1 MEEIMKKIIM
11 TLVVSIVFFG
21 LAQGA
26 SAEGQHKRLAGQD
39 RFEVAANVAKEGW
52 PSGAN
57 VVFLANYDAFADALS
72 ATPLAYK
79 MNAPILLSRPTS
91 LGDTTKNK
99 LRELSPSKVFVIG
112 GTASISNNVVNEVK
126 NLGISSV
133 ERISGKDRFEVSAEI
148 AKRMP
153 SSSKAV
159 VANGLNFPDA
169 LAIAPYASRNG
180 MPILLTR
187 DNELP
192 APTVSSLLNRK
203 PSQVIVMGG
212 TASVS
217 NGVYADL
224 SAYNPLRI
232 GGADRYEVAANIIK
246 KLNLSTSTGF
256 LATGQ
261 TFADALTGSVL
272 AAKKNAPVLLTRNSS
287 LPEATKEISGQK
299 RMTNFV
305 VLGGTASVS
314 NSVVKA
320 VAGPLA
326 GEMIVVDPG
335 HGGSDPGASG
345 NGVIEK
351 EVNLDVSKRVK
362 GKLDSNGAYAVMTRE
377 TDTYPTLSERA
388 ALANKQGADAFIS
401 IHANAYP
408 NNTDVQGTETFYD
421 DTYAGALSKELAT
434 YINRELVDKLDT
446 KDRGVKNV
454 GFKVIREATM
464 PSVLVELAF
473 LTNEEDAAKLRSNYY
488 REQAAVAITNGV
500 LTFYR

>member
-1 MEEIMKKIIM
+1 MKKVLVS
-11 TLVVSIVFFG
+11 LVVFFVFFG
-21 LAQGA
+21 LAQVA
-26 SAEGQHKRLAGQD
+26 SASGEYDRLSGKD
-39 RFEVAANVAKEGW
+39 RFEVAANVAEEGW

-57 VVFLANYDAFADALS
+57 VVFLSNYNAFADALA
-72 ATPLAYK
+72 ATPLAYR
-79 MNAPILLSRPTS
+79 MNAPILLTRPDG

-99 LRELSPSKVFVIG
+99 LRELSPSKVVIIG

-126 NLGISSV
+126 SLGITTV
-133 ERISGKDRFEVSAEI
+133 ERISGKDRFEVSAAI
-148 AKRMP
+148 AKKMP

-159 VANGLNFPDA
+159 VANGLTFADA

-187 DNELP
+187 DDALP
-192 APTVSSLLNRK
+192 TPTISTLQSRN

-224 SAYNPLRI
+224 LVYSPFRI
-232 GGADRYEVAANIIK
+232 GGDDRYEVAANIIE
-246 KLNLSTSTGF
+246 KLNLPTSTGF

-299 RMTNFV
+299 GMTNFI
-305 VLGGTASVS
+305 VLGGKASVS
-314 NSVVKA
+314 DNVVKA

-326 GEMIVVDPG
+326 GKLIVVDPG
-335 HGGSDPGASG
+335 HGYDDPGASD
-345 NGVIEK
+345 NDVIEK
-351 EVNLDVSKRVK
+351 EVNLGVSTKLKRN
-362 GKLDSNGAYAVMTRE
+362 LDANGAYTIMTRE
-377 TDTYPTLSERA
+377 ADTYPTLSERA
-388 ALANKQGADAFIS
+388 ELANKQGADAFIS
-401 IHANAYP
+401 VHTNAFPSNP
-408 NNTDVQGTETFYD
+408 NVDGTETYWD
-421 DTYAGALSKELAT
+421 DTYAAAKSQELAT

-446 KDRGVKNV
+446 NNRGVKNV
-454 GFKVIREATM
+454 NFKVIRESTM

-473 LTNEEDAAKLRSNYY
+473 LTNEEDAAKLKSDYY
-488 REQAAVAITNGV
+488 REQAAIGITNGV
-500 LTFYR
+500 LTFFK